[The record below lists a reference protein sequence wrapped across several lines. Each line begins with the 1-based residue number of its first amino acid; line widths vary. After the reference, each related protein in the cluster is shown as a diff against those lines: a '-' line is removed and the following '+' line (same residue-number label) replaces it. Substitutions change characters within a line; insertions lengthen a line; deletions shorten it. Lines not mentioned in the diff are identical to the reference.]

1 MIAKRHQWRGFT
13 LLEVLVAFV
22 IAALA
27 LTLLIRTFSSGL
39 RLTAT
44 VEEYGKATI
53 LAQSLMAQV
62 GVEYQPHDSP
72 VHGVFI
78 QRFDWSVNI
87 NPYTIDVELPDDESA
102 LMTYKCE
109 VVVSWNEGSKR
120 RHYELSTLRLM
131 NHE

>member
-39 RLTAT
+39 RLTST

-72 VHGVFI
+72 VDGVFI

-87 NPYTIDVELPDDESA
+87 NPYTMDAELPDDEPA

-109 VVVSWNEGSKR
+109 VVISWNEGSKR